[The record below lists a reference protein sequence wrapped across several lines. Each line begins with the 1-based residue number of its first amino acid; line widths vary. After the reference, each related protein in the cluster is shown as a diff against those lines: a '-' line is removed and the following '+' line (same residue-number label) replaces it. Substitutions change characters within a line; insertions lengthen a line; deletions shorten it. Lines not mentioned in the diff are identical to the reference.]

1 MVEVN
6 LVTNISKG
14 IVKKIN
20 LNPPTIFING
30 NIYSNNAFK
39 KETLYFYKNKQLN
52 RDLFLKSTEEN
63 NSNKN
68 NNNQNAQIIDLKG
81 HYITPTL
88 IDQHIHGGFG
98 IDFNSSNEEQ
108 IRSLLK
114 KAKKLGNGGILATLI
129 PDSIEKL
136 NSQMNI
142 IRNIMKNPNSN
153 EALILGINLEG
164 PFFNPKKAGIHSP
177 NILLKPTIDNV
188 NQLNLDE
195 VKIMTIAPELDD
207 NFDTIK
213 YLNSLGI
220 ITSAGHCK
228 ASAEEIK
235 NSQVKCITH
244 IFNAMPGL
252 HHREPTI
259 VNEGLFNNEI
269 YTEVNTAFELLSPQT
284 MDLIYSI
291 KDHDKIIFISDSLKG
306 ATNGSNCFKM
316 GDKLIT
322 IDENEIAKD
331 CEGILAGSIKLMGEV
346 ASKII
351 NNTKITFSD
360 FIKFASTNPLNLLK
374 VNKFNYLEPN
384 SKPSFTIWDKDTL
397 KPLKT
402 FIEGE

>member
-1 MVEVN
+1 MS
-6 LVTNISKG
+6 L
-14 IVKKIN
+14 
-20 LNPPTIFING
+20 NG

-68 NNNQNAQIIDLKG
+68 NNKQNAQIIDLKG

-98 IDFNSSNEEQ
+98 IDFNSSDEEQ

-114 KAKKLGNGGILATLI
+114 KAKKLGHGGILATLT

-195 VKIMTIAPELDD
+195 VKVMTIAPELDD

-220 ITSAGHCK
+220 ITSAGHCE

-306 ATNGSNCFKM
+306 AANGSNCFKM

-331 CEGILAGSIKLMGEV
+331 CDGILAGSIKLMGEV